1 MQVGEGSVAGPV
13 SENNVITA
21 HPRDESYL
29 QNVVPGSVRS
39 DGSLGV
45 PPGLPHDLGCCA
57 RNQLDNPEGRPPPS
71 SGQHRDE
78 NQSMSEIERRACRYS
93 DILREFKC
101 LRQQFM
107 LFFDK
112 LKDQELNEAF
122 WLDPRISPWRSSLEE
137 VLSRLHEDIPAEDP
151 HNQLSKALGEDVG
164 YQASYSQES
173 DFGEDF
179 QYGVKDIVTTMPD
192 AEQDG
197 FLPNR
202 SISEALEFV
211 PPFTGR
217 LKTNIP
223 DIRPQVDVDNMD
235 GDLQCQSKPI
245 MEDVSPQVQGS
256 DLCDGGENF
265 TLMPNFGRNNT
276 SQFVAIDSLVS
287 AEPSAVERGPW
298 AEGQLNQFDTPTCE
312 GSFWRDL
319 WASPV
324 RHELHLSIDTLPA

>member
-1 MQVGEGSVAGPV
+1 MQ
-13 SENNVITA
+13 
-21 HPRDESYL
+21 
-29 QNVVPGSVRS
+29 
-39 DGSLGV
+39 
-45 PPGLPHDLGCCA
+45 
-57 RNQLDNPEGRPPPS
+57 
-71 SGQHRDE
+71 
-78 NQSMSEIERRACRYS
+78 
-93 DILREFKC
+93 
-101 LRQQFM
+101 
-107 LFFDK
+107 
-112 LKDQELNEAF
+112 
-122 WLDPRISPWRSSLEE
+122 
-137 VLSRLHEDIPAEDP
+137 
-151 HNQLSKALGEDVG
+151 DVG

-245 MEDVSPQVQGS
+245 MEVSIRCYLYNMRVCFVFMQIRKYVCLKYVYFDLALLILQFLLTCESQDVSPQVQGS

-312 GSFWRDL
+312 VS
-319 WASPV
+319 
-324 RHELHLSIDTLPA
+324 ECC